1 MIGVHLTHVAT
12 HYQPHRMTRVATTG
26 VANAWIVGPFL
37 KPRSGVSATLMS
49 FQFFGIW
56 ADLVIMVILFAIF
69 VVSIV
74 SINPTWNPR
83 AATFLIVAAGFDA
96 VQSRCGCSGLI
107 LYRGQ
112 PIKVKVK
119 AKSHPHPHPHGF
131 DEVRTSPRPQTPF
144 QISDKAIWPVYIIC
158 HRCILPAIGFGS
170 GSLSHVA
177 CPTQRLAFPFHD
189 EIVRPQS
196 VHKRR

>member
-1 MIGVHLTHVAT
+1 MAERPACDGVVPGSIPGLAFSFSSYSADGSSCMHDAVMIGVHLTHVAT

-26 VANAWIVGPFL
+26 VANAWNVGPFF
-37 KPRSGVSATLMS
+37 KPCSGVPATLMS
-49 FQFFGIW
+49 FHFFGIW
-56 ADLVIMVILFAIF
+56 ADLFIMVILFAIF
-69 VVSIV
+69 VVSVV

-83 AATFLIVAAGFDA
+83 AATFLIVAAGFDT

-131 DEVRTSPRPQTPF
+131 DEVRTSPKHHSKF
-144 QISDKAIWPVYIIC
+144 QI
-158 HRCILPAIGFGS
+158 RRFG
-170 GSLSHVA
+170 
-177 CPTQRLAFPFHD
+177 R
-189 EIVRPQS
+189 
-196 VHKRR
+196 KK